1 MIISLNIIGLTYVVV
16 DKQHA
21 VCQVIDVAVPRVELK
36 EKEEVDKYQDLAR
49 ELRKLC
55 KVKTRVVPIVIRALG
70 TITKGVVG
78 HLESIGVNLDVASIQ
93 KTALFG
99 TASIPRRVLDY

>member
-1 MIISLNIIGLTYVVV
+1 MNIIGLTYVVV

-21 VCQVIDVAVPRVELK
+21 DAVCQIIDVAVPRVELK
-36 EKEEVDKYQDLAR
+36 EKE
-49 ELRKLC
+49 RKLC
-55 KVKTRVVPIVIRALG
+55 KVKTRVVLIVIRALG

-78 HLESIGVNLDVASIQ
+78 HLESIAVNLDVAPIQ

-99 TASIPRRVLDY
+99 TAPIPQWVLDY

>member
-1 MIISLNIIGLTYVVV
+1 MIN
-16 DKQHA
+16 
-21 VCQVIDVAVPRVELK
+21 VAVPRVELK
-36 EKEEVDKYQDLAR
+36 EKEEIDKYQDLAR

-78 HLESIGVNLDVASIQ
+78 HLESIGVNLDVAQIQ
-93 KTALFG
+93 KTARLR
-99 TASIPRRVLDY
+99 TV